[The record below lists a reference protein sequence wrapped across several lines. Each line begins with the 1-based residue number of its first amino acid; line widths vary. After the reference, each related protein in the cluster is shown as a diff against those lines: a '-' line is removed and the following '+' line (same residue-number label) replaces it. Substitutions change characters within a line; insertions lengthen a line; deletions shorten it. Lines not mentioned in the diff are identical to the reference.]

1 MDVNE
6 WKLNYIYNLGMFSEK
21 QRKHIQLRVD
31 KNGTDKDE
39 FVQLANI
46 EKNIVRFVKDGE
58 QLYIHSQQ
66 AGNGKTSWALR
77 LCQAYMNNI
86 IENCSLTCKVLFISV
101 PRFLLEL
108 KANISQKSEYI
119 ADVTDG
125 LLKADIV
132 IWDDIATKGT
142 TTQFEGEHLLSY
154 IDNRISKG
162 KTNIF
167 TSNLNDQELHVALGD
182 RLASRICNLSYNY
195 ELHGMDKRGL

>member
-21 QRKHIQLRVD
+21 QRQHIKLRVD
-31 KNGTDKDE
+31 KNQTDKEE
-39 FVQLANI
+39 FIQLANI
-46 EKNIVRFVKDGE
+46 EKNIVKFVKDGE

-77 LCQAYMNNI
+77 LCQAYMNAI
-86 IENCSLTCKVLFISV
+86 VEDCPLTYKVLFISV

-119 ADVTDG
+119 ADVTEG

-167 TSNLNDQELHVALGD
+167 TSNLNDQELHLALGD